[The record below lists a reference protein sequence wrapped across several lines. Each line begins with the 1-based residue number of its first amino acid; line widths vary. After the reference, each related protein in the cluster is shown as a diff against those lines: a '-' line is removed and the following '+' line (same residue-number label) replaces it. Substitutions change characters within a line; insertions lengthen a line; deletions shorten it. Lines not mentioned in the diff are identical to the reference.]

1 MKKKAISVVNDIT
14 AGKRNIDKLKVPE
27 FSNKIELFAQ
37 KAQTKT
43 VRKKR
48 KTFSFEF
55 DEYFGFKSLKIIVN
69 LPFFASF

>member
-14 AGKRNIDKLKVPE
+14 AGKRNIDKLEVP
-27 FSNKIELFAQ
+27 NKIELFAQ

>member
-14 AGKRNIDKLKVPE
+14 AGKRNIDKLEVPE

-43 VRKKR
+43 VRKKER
-48 KTFSFEF
+48 LSH
-55 DEYFGFKSLKIIVN
+55 SN
-69 LPFFASF
+69 LMNILVLNR